1 MFKTET
7 HLHTAETSPC
17 GKVGAGELIKL
28 YAEAG
33 YKTVFVSDH
42 LKKKTLEIMGDIPWE
57 EKTEKF
63 MAGYKAALA
72 AGEKYGV
79 NVIFSAELML
89 TENSNHYLLYN
100 IKKEFLDKRHDIFDM
115 PITEFYKYAKEN
127 GVTVVQAHPY
137 RDGSTVP
144 APADSVDALEV
155 LNSNP
160 RHDNYS
166 EKAVAFATE
175 NALPMT
181 AGSDT
186 HRYEDVARSGVM
198 TPYEIKTAD
207 DYIRAVKCG
216 EVIIIN

>member
-1 MFKTET
+1 MYKTET
-7 HLHTAETSPC
+7 HLHTSEVSPC
-17 GKVGAGELIKL
+17 GKICARELIKL

-33 YKTVFVSDH
+33 YSTVFVSDH

-57 EKTEKF
+57 EKTANF
-63 MAGYKAALA
+63 MSGYEIAKA
-72 AGEKYGV
+72 AGEEYGV

-89 TENSNHYLLYN
+89 TENSNHYLLYGVD
-100 IKKEFLDKRHDIFDM
+100 KSFLDKRHDVFDM
-115 PITEFYKYAKEN
+115 SITEFYRYAKEN
-127 GVTVVQAHPY
+127 GVTVIQAHPY

-166 EKAVAFATE
+166 EKAIAYAE
-175 NALPMT
+175 EHGLPMT

-198 TPYEIKTAD
+198 TPFEIKTAE
-207 DYIRAVKCG
+207 DYVRAVMAG
-216 EVIIIN
+216 ELVIIN

>member
-166 EKAVAFATE
+166 EKAIAFATE